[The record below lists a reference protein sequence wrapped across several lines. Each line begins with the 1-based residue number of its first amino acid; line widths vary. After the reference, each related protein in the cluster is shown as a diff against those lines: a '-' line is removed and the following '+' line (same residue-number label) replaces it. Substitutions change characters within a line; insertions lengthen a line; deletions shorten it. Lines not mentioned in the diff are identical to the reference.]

1 MAVRSGK
8 TRVRNGVAYEVLNY
22 ISSVD
27 LLYDERKKTK
37 DSWHISSRPLDCSQE
52 RQRVSP
58 YFVSSLKG
66 WKYFVKWAGYSS
78 FDNTWEPQGHLS
90 PALLRYFEKP
100 DPSQDVVLDCVDRLW
115 REIMSCL
122 KRKGPQQRI
131 SIDFRHDV
139 YKFLFVG
146 KGKQAEQRGYILF
159 EENDFSKCRL
169 PKYWNCLFDQHGDGI
184 KINFPVKMRHFL
196 ARSRKSFVRKGGRM
210 VEVPCALTEKISLTF
225 VKVAFGC

>member
-8 TRVRNGVAYEVLNY
+8 TRVRNRVAYEVLNN

-27 LLYDERKKTK
+27 LLYDERKKQRTVGIYQAERLIARRK
-37 DSWHISSRPLDCSQE
+37 DRE
-52 RQRVSP
+52 
-58 YFVSSLKG
+58 G

-100 DPSQDVVLDCVDRLW
+100 DPSQDVVLDCVDRLR
-115 REIMSCL
+115 REILSCL

-210 VEVPCALTEKISLTF
+210 EVPCALTEKISLTF